1 MQDTVKLKRHA
12 ALFDNMGSAIGL
24 DLQKQAIGG
33 DLPIEEISEAV
44 LRCVACSRP
53 DHCAKLLASPGLQAQ
68 LQIRD
73 IRASQLRN
81 YTIFRRKYTIFQF
94 SGSTKP

>member
-53 DHCAKLLASPGLQAQ
+53 DHCAKLLASPGLQAISPPDYCRNRDLLDY
-68 LQIRD
+68 LQEQV
-73 IRASQLRN
+73 S
-81 YTIFRRKYTIFQF
+81 
-94 SGSTKP
+94 